1 MNVQEQIVNELSISF
16 KIYNDM
22 TLDNEQDTDQ
32 YLAGMVGCEMIR
44 EKVRTNSDLTE
55 SQVNKILGPVS
66 YTHLTLPTKA

>member
-55 SQVNKILGPVS
+55 SQVNKILG
-66 YTHLTLPTKA
+66 L

>member
-22 TLDNEQDTDQ
+22 TIDNEQNTDQ

-55 SQVNKILGPVS
+55 PQVNKILG
-66 YTHLTLPTKA
+66 L

>member
-1 MNVQEQIVNELSISF
+1 MNVQEEIVNELSISF

-22 TLDNEQDTDQ
+22 TIDNEQNIDH

-55 SQVNKILGPVS
+55 PQVNKILG
-66 YTHLTLPTKA
+66 L

>member
-1 MNVQEQIVNELSISF
+1 MNVQEQIVNELSVSF

-22 TLDNEQDTDQ
+22 TIDNEQDTDQ

-55 SQVNKILGPVS
+55 SQVNKILG
-66 YTHLTLPTKA
+66 L

>member
-1 MNVQEQIVNELSISF
+1 MNVQEQIVNELSVSF

-22 TLDNEQDTDQ
+22 TLDNEQDTDH

-55 SQVNKILGPVS
+55 SQVNKILW
-66 YTHLTLPTKA
+66 LL

>member
-22 TLDNEQDTDQ
+22 TLDNEQNTDQ

-55 SQVNKILGPVS
+55 LQVNKILW
-66 YTHLTLPTKA
+66 LL

>member
-22 TLDNEQDTDQ
+22 TIDNEQNTDQ

-55 SQVNKILGPVS
+55 PQVNKILGP
-66 YTHLTLPTKA
+66 

>member
-22 TLDNEQDTDQ
+22 TIDNEQDTDQ

-55 SQVNKILGPVS
+55 SQVNKILG
-66 YTHLTLPTKA
+66 L

>member
-22 TLDNEQDTDQ
+22 TLDNEQNTDQ

-55 SQVNKILGPVS
+55 SQVNKILW
-66 YTHLTLPTKA
+66 LL

>member
-55 SQVNKILGPVS
+55 SQVNQILW
-66 YTHLTLPTKA
+66 LL

>member
-1 MNVQEQIVNELSISF
+1 MNVQEQIVNELSVSY

-22 TLDNEQDTDQ
+22 TLDNEQNTDQ

-55 SQVNKILGPVS
+55 SQVNKILW
-66 YTHLTLPTKA
+66 LL

>member
-16 KIYNDM
+16 RIYNDM
-22 TLDNEQDTDQ
+22 TLDNEQNTDQ

-55 SQVNKILGPVS
+55 SQVNKILW
-66 YTHLTLPTKA
+66 LL

>member
-1 MNVQEQIVNELSISF
+1 MNVQEQIVNELSVSF

-22 TLDNEQDTDQ
+22 TLDNEQNTDQ

-55 SQVNKILGPVS
+55 SQVNKILW
-66 YTHLTLPTKA
+66 LL

>member
-1 MNVQEQIVNELSISF
+1 MNVQEQIVNELSISY

-22 TLDNEQDTDQ
+22 TLDNEQNTDQ

-55 SQVNKILGPVS
+55 SQVNKILG
-66 YTHLTLPTKA
+66 L

>member
-1 MNVQEQIVNELSISF
+1 MMSSIWDIDERIVEEQAISF

-22 TLDNEQDTDQ
+22 TIDNEQDTDH

-55 SQVNKILGPVS
+55 PQVNKILG
-66 YTHLTLPTKA
+66 L

>member
-1 MNVQEQIVNELSISF
+1 MNVQEEIVNELSISF

-22 TLDNEQDTDQ
+22 TLDNEQNTDQ

-55 SQVNKILGPVS
+55 QQVDKILG
-66 YTHLTLPTKA
+66 L

>member
-1 MNVQEQIVNELSISF
+1 MNVQEQIVNELSISY

-22 TLDNEQDTDQ
+22 TLDNEQNTDQ

-55 SQVNKILGPVS
+55 SQVNKILW
-66 YTHLTLPTKA
+66 LL

>member
-55 SQVNKILGPVS
+55 SQVNKILW
-66 YTHLTLPTKA
+66 LL

>member
-22 TLDNEQDTDQ
+22 TIDNEQGTDEF
-32 YLAGMVGCEMIR
+32 LAGMVGCEMIR

-55 SQVNKILGPVS
+55 PQVDKILG
-66 YTHLTLPTKA
+66 L

>member
-22 TLDNEQDTDQ
+22 TIDNEHGTDEF
-32 YLAGMVGCEMIR
+32 LAGMVGCEMIR

-55 SQVNKILGPVS
+55 PQVDKILG
-66 YTHLTLPTKA
+66 L

>member
-22 TLDNEQDTDQ
+22 TIDNEQGTDEF
-32 YLAGMVGCEMIR
+32 LAGMVGCEMIR

-55 SQVNKILGPVS
+55 SQVNKILW
-66 YTHLTLPTKA
+66 LL

>member
-1 MNVQEQIVNELSISF
+1 MNVQEQIVNELSVSF

-22 TLDNEQDTDQ
+22 TLDNEQNTDQ

-55 SQVNKILGPVS
+55 SQVNKILG
-66 YTHLTLPTKA
+66 L

>member
-22 TLDNEQDTDQ
+22 TLDNEQNTDQ

-55 SQVNKILGPVS
+55 SQVNKILG
-66 YTHLTLPTKA
+66 L

>member
-22 TLDNEQDTDQ
+22 TIDNEQGTDEF
-32 YLAGMVGCEMIR
+32 LAGMVGCEMIR

-55 SQVNKILGPVS
+55 PQVNKILG
-66 YTHLTLPTKA
+66 L